1 MYSKTWWL
9 TVVSVQERRF
19 DSAALASASIQL
31 SLLVTPTHHEEP
43 LSAWIIRIFSLI
55 TGSGTG
61 ERKARNR
68 GGFISEIYE
77 RFYRGMLELLKYCG
91 DRVWWS
97 VDSMCNCDFCIPL
110 MVVMICPLG
119 NHTLNAHSFTHS
131 QGGINQNRILPVCL
145 DERWQRKDLAALIKV
160 VIMHALWLKGQSPRL
175 LITKTNNRVSIAQI

>member
-31 SLLVTPTHHEEP
+31 SLLVTPSHHEEP

-119 NHTLNAHSFTHS
+119 NHTLTHTLS
-131 QGGINQNRILPVCL
+131 HTHRV
-145 DERWQRKDLAALIKV
+145 ELIKTASYLF
-160 VIMHALWLKGQSPRL
+160 ALMRDDNVKIWQL
-175 LITKTNNRVSIAQI
+175 